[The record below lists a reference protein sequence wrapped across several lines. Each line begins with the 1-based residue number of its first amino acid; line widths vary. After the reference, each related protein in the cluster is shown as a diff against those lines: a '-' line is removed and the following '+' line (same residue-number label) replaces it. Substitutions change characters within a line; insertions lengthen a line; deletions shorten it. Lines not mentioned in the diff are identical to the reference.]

1 MPELPEVEALAV
13 FLREHA
19 SGRVIARAEAASFAV
34 LKTFDP
40 PLSALSGR
48 VIGEVARHGKF
59 LDLSC
64 GSGPGAAG
72 AAGAAGDLHLVMHL
86 ARAGW
91 LRWRDDIP
99 DKPARPG
106 KSPLAFRLVLE
117 DGSGFDLTEAGT
129 QKRLAVYLV
138 RDPADV
144 PGVASLGPEPLA
156 DDFTVDALAA
166 ILAGRRTQIK
176 GVLRD
181 QHIIA
186 GIGNAYSDEVLNVAK
201 MSPYKLAS
209 SFTADEVAVLHDAIV
224 STLREAVKRS
234 AGLAAA
240 DLKGE
245 KKTGLRVHGKAG
257 QPCPTCGDTIRE
269 VSFADSA
276 LQYCPTCQ
284 TGGKP
289 LADRRMSRLL
299 KLGRRCATRDALRP
313 WPASGGAGVR
323 CRASPAS
330 GGAADRLPP
339 ADEIDVGRRHPGGDH
354 GPQLYLGQGGGDQ
367 LPAVR
372 ALRRLPRCGSLVGG
386 LSGGARLGAAGVGQT
401 GEVDLQRDAR
411 LLDGQPGL

>member
-13 FLREHA
+13 FLRERA

-40 PLSALSGR
+40 PLSALAGR
-48 VIGEVARHGKF
+48 TVTEIARHGKF

-64 GSGPGAAG
+64 AG
-72 AAGAAGDLHLVMHL
+72 DDGAGDLHLVMHL

-99 DKPARPG
+99 DKPVRPG
-106 KSPLAFRLVLE
+106 KSPLAFRLVLS

-156 DDFTVDALAA
+156 DDFTVESLAA
-166 ILAGRRTQIK
+166 ILKERRTQIK

-201 MSPYKLAS
+201 MSPFKLAS
-209 SFTADEVAVLHDAIV
+209 SFTPQEVAVLHAAIV
-224 STLREAVKRS
+224 STLREAVERS

-289 LADRRMSRLL
+289 LADRRLSRLL
-299 KLGRRCATRDALRP
+299 KLGRR
-313 WPASGGAGVR
+313 
-323 CRASPAS
+323 
-330 GGAADRLPP
+330 
-339 ADEIDVGRRHPGGDH
+339 RRW
-354 GPQLYLGQGGGDQ
+354 
-367 LPAVR
+367 
-372 ALRRLPRCGSLVGG
+372 RRR
-386 LSGGARLGAAGVGQT
+386 
-401 GEVDLQRDAR
+401 
-411 LLDGQPGL
+411 